1 MNSPMETQL
10 AILLAGLK
18 KKEAALAEI
27 VNITENQ
34 RTVIESGI
42 PFEEVRAFLLEMN
55 KEKQPQIDTVKGC
68 DNMFEAMLKEIGAEL
83 DARQHLYKPQVA
95 QLQTF
100 IRRVMDLDIKIRVLE
115 EKNNELLGALSPGA
129 VAAQPQQGWKPKP
142 RLLPPDNARVIR
154 AYEQEKRFR
163 G

>member
-1 MNSPMETQL
+1 VTDPMETQL
-10 AILLAGLK
+10 SILLEGLK
-18 KKEAALAEI
+18 RKEAALNEI

-34 RTVIESGI
+34 RTVIESGM
-42 PFEEVRAFLLEMN
+42 PFEEVRGFLLEMN

-68 DNMFEAMLKEIGAEL
+68 DNMFEAMLKDIGAEL
-83 DARQHLYKPQVA
+83 DAQQHLYKPQVG
-95 QLQTF
+95 QLQIH

-115 EKNNELLGALSPGA
+115 EKNNELLGTLAPPVPAGQTGL
-129 VAAQPQQGWKPKP
+129 KPKP
-142 RLLPPDNARVIR
+142 KLLPTDNARVIK